1 MVVMR
6 AKALVAAPP
15 TQQQQLMAS
24 AYPFSPSPKGGGM
37 GPLSHNYLL
46 RAAHLSNPLMVD
58 IRVGVIIGKAEET
71 IRYIQLQSGAKI
83 QVTRDHEA
91 EPGALTRQVELSGN
105 PEQISKAE
113 QLIKEVLA
121 EADVGSSGAGSGGQK
136 YNATQQGAE
145 TFQMKISNNKVGLI
159 IGKGGETI

>member
-1 MVVMR
+1 
-6 AKALVAAPP
+6 
-15 TQQQQLMAS
+15 
-24 AYPFSPSPKGGGM
+24 M

-58 IRVGVIIGKAEET
+58 IRVGVIIRKAGET

-91 EPGALTRQVELSGN
+91 ELGALTRQVELSGK

-145 TFQMKISNNKVGLI
+145 TFQMKIANNKVYTLFYLDKG
-159 IGKGGETI
+159 GTDYWEGGETIKSMQTNSGARIQVCYLVI

>member
-1 MVVMR
+1 
-6 AKALVAAPP
+6 
-15 TQQQQLMAS
+15 
-24 AYPFSPSPKGGGM
+24 M

-46 RAAHLSNPLMVD
+46 RAAHLSNPIMVD
-58 IRVGVIIGKAEET
+58 IRVQAKRLKIQMEGET

-91 EPGALTRQVELSGN
+91 EPGALTRQVELSGK

-121 EADVGSSGAGSGGQK
+121 EADAGSSGARSGGRK

-145 TFQMKISNNKVGLI
+145 MYQMKIANNKVGLI
-159 IGKGGETI
+159 IRKGGETIKSMQTKSGARIQVCYLVI

>member
-1 MVVMR
+1 
-6 AKALVAAPP
+6 
-15 TQQQQLMAS
+15 
-24 AYPFSPSPKGGGM
+24 M

-46 RAAHLSNPLMVD
+46 RAAHLSNPIMVD
-58 IRVGVIIGKAEET
+58 IRVQAKRLKIQMEG
-71 IRYIQLQSGAKI
+71 YIQLQSGAKI

-91 EPGALTRQVELSGN
+91 EPGALTRQVELSGK

-121 EADVGSSGAGSGGQK
+121 EADAGSSGARSGGRK

-145 TFQMKISNNKVGLI
+145 TYQMKIANNKVGLI
-159 IGKGGETI
+159 IRKGGETIKSMQTKSGARIQVCYLVI